1 MKIETEMVCLVFASV
16 KRLKCQKYAT
26 TTTHFPTFFHKKNTL
41 KSVNKVIL
49 STYVI
54 LYMFQKNK
62 FAVHISKE
70 ILSKGK

>member
-26 TTTHFPTFFHKKNTL
+26 TTTHFPTFFHKK